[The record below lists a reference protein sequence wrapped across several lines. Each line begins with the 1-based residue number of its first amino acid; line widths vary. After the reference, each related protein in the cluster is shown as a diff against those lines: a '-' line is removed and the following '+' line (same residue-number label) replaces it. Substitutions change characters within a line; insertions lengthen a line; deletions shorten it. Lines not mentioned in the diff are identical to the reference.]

1 MWTPS
6 VTVLILSECT
16 NSSHETIRTALSRT
30 ALHIIN
36 LNLLLPTLCNGSS
49 SSLGHEQRNLLYEQ
63 LWAEQLH
70 TIHKLLSSRWPWRA
84 SQRITSWVTGAAY
97 IIRLIRDFVT
107 LTLELATVR
116 WIIPCPG
123 SRCLT
128 SLARSGECQRWSD
141 VEVWWPNNWVSAQ
154 SVVAINVC
162 CLWWLSQI
170 WGFLVASLPPTGHLP
185 PRSSCC
191 SRLVMSQHADLCV
204 YECPTWIQRGLKS
217 QTLGWY
223 LSGYLHIWRPISS
236 SQANINIP
244 ECTSH

>member
-1 MWTPS
+1 MA
-6 VTVLILSECT
+6 LALSEDT
-16 NSSHETIRTALSRT
+16 NSA
-30 ALHIIN
+30 
-36 LNLLLPTLCNGSS
+36 
-49 SSLGHEQRNLLYEQ
+49 NLLYEQ
-63 LWAEQLH
+63 LWAKQLH
-70 TIHKLLSSRWPWRA
+70 TIHKLLSSRWLWWA
-84 SQRITSWVTGAAY
+84 SQRIMLLVTGAAY
-97 IIRLIRDFVT
+97 IKRLIRDFVT
-107 LTLELATVR
+107 LTWELATVGMVVK
-116 WIIPCPG
+116 WIVPRPR

-128 SLARSGECQRWSD
+128 SLARSGECQRWSN

-185 PRSSCC
+185 LGLGRC
-191 SRLVMSQHADLCV
+191 SRLVTSQHVDLCV